1 MGQFVVE
8 KLIWQET
15 FDTRHVY
22 YDPFRLPRSQR
33 MGFAVLHI
41 PDSCLRANGP
51 PFSHAHCFDLPVNLA
66 TFDEHAI
73 CCRTR
78 VSNRGTYR
86 LHPIHPP
93 LSRIAIGLPLYLA
106 GKRFPMFPTEDVAPQ
121 DYNVVGNAILYGDD
135 HYARNLTLARVG
147 ILPFFVGLV
156 ILVFIWTRNLYGS
169 VAAIFAVFFLTTMP
183 SVLGFAGIAYTISRH
198 HVRNL
203 RLRSAVELAA

>member
-1 MGQFVVE
+1 
-8 KLIWQET
+8 
-15 FDTRHVY
+15 
-22 YDPFRLPRSQR
+22 
-33 MGFAVLHI
+33 MGFAVLHRYAI
-41 PDSCLRANGP
+41 LVCVLMVLLSVMRIASTYPLISQA
-51 PFSHAHCFDLPVNLA
+51 
-66 TFDEHAI
+66 FDEPCHVAAGLEFLD
-73 CCRTR
+73 
-78 VSNRGTYR
+78 RGTYR
-86 LHPIHPP
+86 LDPIHPP

-183 SVLGFAGIAYTISRH
+183 SVLGFAGIAYTDITTACTQFAVCVALSSW
-198 HVRNL
+198 L
-203 RLRSAVELAA
+203 REGTCI